1 MERKSK
7 PNWLVAFAIVPLMI
21 IAILIESQFKYEAGV
36 HEVADCAIVIV
47 SFGLM
52 VGWMR
57 SNEAALLEEEI
68 AKEHWVFTEE
78 EIDYENEELEIPI
91 DSVRKETYLP
101 SPRRKRVAADWS
113 TVENSPSKGR
123 YN

>member
-7 PNWLVAFAIVPLMI
+7 PNWWVAFAIVPLMI
-21 IAILIESQFKYEAGV
+21 VAILIESQFKYEAGV

-57 SNEAALLEEEI
+57 SNEAALMEEEI

-78 EIDYENEELEIPI
+78 EIDDEDWELKLPF
-91 DSVRKETYLP
+91 DSVREETHLP
-101 SPRRKRVAADWS
+101 SPRQRRAAASWS
-113 TVENSPSKGR
+113 IAENIPSQER
-123 YN
+123 HN

>member
-1 MERKSK
+1 MKRKSK
-7 PNWLVAFAIVPLMI
+7 PNWWVAFAIVPVMI
-21 IAILIESQFKYEAGV
+21 VAILIESQFKYEAGV

-57 SNEAALLEEEI
+57 SNEAALMEEEI

-78 EIDYENEELEIPI
+78 DIDDENWELEIPI
-91 DSVRKETYLP
+91 DFVREEALLP
-101 SPRRKRVAADWS
+101 SPRRKRVAGDWS
-113 TVENSPSKGR
+113 TIENIPSKGR
-123 YN
+123 NN

>member
-1 MERKSK
+1 MESKSK
-7 PNWLVAFAIVPLMI
+7 PNWWVVFAIVPLMI
-21 IAILIESQFKYEAGV
+21 VAILIESHFKYEAGV
-36 HEVADCAIVIV
+36 HEVADCVIVVV

-57 SNEAALLEEEI
+57 SNEAALEEEEV

-78 EIDYENEELEIPI
+78 ETADENWERQAPI
-91 DSVRKETYLP
+91 DSVREKIHLQAPQLKRSSAGWSAIENIP
-101 SPRRKRVAADWS
+101 SR
-113 TVENSPSKGR
+113 GR

>member
-7 PNWLVAFAIVPLMI
+7 PNWWVAFAIVPLMI
-21 IAILIESQFKYEAGV
+21 VAILIESQFKYEAGV

-57 SNEAALLEEEI
+57 SNEAALMEEEI

-78 EIDYENEELEIPI
+78 DFDDENEELEIPF
-91 DSVRKETYLP
+91 DSAREQTYIP

-113 TVENSPSKGR
+113 IVENIPNKGR

>member
-21 IAILIESQFKYEAGV
+21 VAILIESQFKYEAGV

-52 VGWMR
+52 VGWTR
-57 SNEAALLEEEI
+57 SNEAALMEEEI

-78 EIDYENEELEIPI
+78 EIGGENRELEIPI
-91 DSVRKETYLP
+91 DPAWEKTHIP
-101 SPRRKRVAADWS
+101 SPRRKRAGADW
-113 TVENSPSKGR
+113 TMVGNIPSKGR
-123 YN
+123 NN